1 MCPIHVFW
9 DINGYIKKKKLFLT
23 GNKKYYSL
31 PITKSAVS
39 KISTYN
45 KLFLW
50 FWISFQ
56 DAVQNISGLFKEK
69 KQTDNKMTM
78 KNSLNDCISTNNVL
92 SEFNK
97 VFVTVV

>member
-1 MCPIHVFW
+1 MIRLNIKYFEPARGRGCVPYMYF
-9 DINGYIKKKKLFLT
+9 GTLMGTLKKKKLFLT
-23 GNKKYYSL
+23 GNKKYYLL

-78 KNSLNDCISTNNVL
+78 QNSLI
-92 SEFNK
+92 
-97 VFVTVV
+97 

>member
-1 MCPIHVFW
+1 MIRLNIKYFEPARGRGCVPYMYF
-9 DINGYIKKKKLFLT
+9 GTLMGTLKKKKLFLT
-23 GNKKYYSL
+23 GNKKYYLL

-45 KLFLW
+45 NLFLW

-78 KNSLNDCISTNNVL
+78 QNSLI
-92 SEFNK
+92 
-97 VFVTVV
+97 